1 MYFRGKKHYKK
12 QLLSY
17 SETHQPRIIE
27 LCEFIAKLL
36 SHILG
41 FS

>member
-1 MYFRGKKHYKK
+1 MILRNTQKPH
-12 QLLSY
+12 
-17 SETHQPRIIE
+17 IIE
-27 LCEFIAKLL
+27 LSEFIAKLL